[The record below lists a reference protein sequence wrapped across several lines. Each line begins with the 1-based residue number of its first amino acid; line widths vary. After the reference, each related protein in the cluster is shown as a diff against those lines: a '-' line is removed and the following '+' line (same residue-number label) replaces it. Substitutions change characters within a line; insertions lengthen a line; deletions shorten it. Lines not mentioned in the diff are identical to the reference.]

1 MNYEIKRF
9 DIWSVIKVCFVIYL
23 ILGFFMGLVW
33 VSFIGIIA
41 RLAQHLGGQ
50 EIPDLP
56 IKSFGAMGALFLA
69 VFFSIFY
76 SVFLTFF
83 TAVGV
88 LIFNLVSRLTGGI
101 QVEVD
106 AEPIPVQPS
115 AAPEAI
121 NPGSSTHV

>member
-33 VSFIGIIA
+33 VSVVGMIA
-41 RLAQHLGGQ
+41 RFAQHFGGQ

-56 IKSFGAMGALFLA
+56 IKSFGAIGTLFLA

-83 TAVGV
+83 TAIGV

-101 QVEVD
+101 EVEVD
-106 AEPIPVQPS
+106 AEPIQVQPPP
-115 AAPEAI
+115 ATEAI
-121 NPGSSTHV
+121 NPGTSSHV